1 MFFSFDQGRYLIGV
15 KRSSRSDCLF
25 LPLPQEL
32 RALEGQSVTLRCKA
46 RGDPDPI
53 IHWIAPDGRLMSNS
67 SRAVVHTDGTLD
79 ILISTVKD
87 SGLFTLHWLG
97 FYVVDGA
104 ELVVCLHISMEGC
117 SIYLHRV
124 IKFWVWRRA
133 CVLIR
138 GKVPVTCICLQRN
151 VFWHFYLLTINILDT
166 WNFPETVSN
175 ILKCW
180 LIKHTSKTIKS
191 YCHYKLQLVKHLAGN
206 TDLPMLAFKM
216 ARKLREVNW

>member
-1 MFFSFDQGRYLIGV
+1 MFFSFDQGLYLIGV

-104 ELVVCLHISMEGC
+104 ELVVCLHINMEGC

-138 GKVPVTCICLQRN
+138 GKVPVICICLQRN

-175 ILKCW
+175 ILKH
-180 LIKHTSKTIKS
+180 IRI
-191 YCHYKLQLVKHLAGN
+191 HYRQQPKLKVLFKLLV
-206 TDLPMLAFKM
+206 P
-216 ARKLREVNW
+216 V